1 MEINK
6 YKHFNVQ
13 TLQSQIQDSV
23 ENKETH
29 EETQGQANHK
39 SRKASGPGFAAPDPS
54 TGPETPTEEILPIP
68 IWWPFKDKPIDEC
81 IANIRCE
88 GNCIHTACSQTQPQN
103 LSEPK
108 IIWYDCKEEFPTKN
122 EMMDTREAVTILLRR
137 SVTNLTVRNQSA
149 GMSIRL

>member
-1 MEINK
+1 M
-6 YKHFNVQ
+6 
-13 TLQSQIQDSV
+13 

-39 SRKASGPGFAAPDPS
+39 SRKASGLGFAAPDPS
-54 TGPETPTEEILPIP
+54 TGQKTPTEEILPIP
-68 IWWPFKDKPIDEC
+68 ILWPFKDKPIDEC

-88 GNCIHTACSQTQPQN
+88 GNCIHTASSQTQPQN

-108 IIWYDCKEEFPTKN
+108 VIWYDCKEEFPTKN
-122 EMMDTREAVTILLRR
+122 EMMDRREAVTILLRR
-137 SVTNLTVRNQSA
+137 SVTNLTVRNQSD

>member
-6 YKHFNVQ
+6 YKEFNVQ
-13 TLQSQIQDSV
+13 TLQSQIEDLV

-39 SRKASGPGFAAPDPS
+39 WRKASGPGFAAPAPS

-88 GNCIHTACSQTQPQN
+88 GNCIHTACSQTQPQSP
-103 LSEPK
+103 SEPK
-108 IIWYDCKEEFPTKN
+108 VICYDCKEEFPTKN
-122 EMMDTREAVTILLRR
+122 
-137 SVTNLTVRNQSA
+137 
-149 GMSIRL
+149 